1 MHKPISMLLVLSGFT
16 LFFMA
21 LNLYAAA
28 DGQTVFNSL
37 HCGSC
42 HKPERNTVGVSLSE
56 IAKQYGDEA
65 KLVRFFKGEAQ
76 PVIKTNKPTIMER
89 QMGKLTALSDEDR
102 TALADFILGFK

>member
-1 MHKPISMLLVLSGFT
+1 MHKPILMLSILAGFA
-16 LFFMA
+16 LFLWA
-21 LNLYAAA
+21 LNLSAAA

-56 IAKQYGDEA
+56 IAKQYGEGQ
-65 KLVRFFKGEAQ
+65 KLVQFFKGEGE
-76 PVIKTNKPTIMER
+76 PIIKTNRPMIMKR

-102 TALADFILGFK
+102 TALADYILGFK